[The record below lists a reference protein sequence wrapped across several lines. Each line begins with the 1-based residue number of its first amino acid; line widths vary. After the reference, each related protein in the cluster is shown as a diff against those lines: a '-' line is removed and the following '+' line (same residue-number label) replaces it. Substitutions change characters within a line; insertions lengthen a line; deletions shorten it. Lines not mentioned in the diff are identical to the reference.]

1 MSNIDI
7 TCFEDLTK
15 VVIWQE
21 FVWHGDLYRAICA
34 PKVEIRNGYETV
46 FIRANRR
53 NFAMPSGWECADVME
68 SQKVAERPEVETE
81 TIVAMEILQGALNAL
96 DPSALTQ
103 IAEHLERQRDITY
116 DTMKHANFTT
126 KAYVVQSGHMDLV
139 KMLAAYCRAA
149 INAQTP
155 KRN

>member
-1 MSNIDI
+1 MNGNTI
-7 TCFEDLTK
+7 EDLTK
-15 VVIWQE
+15 IAIWQE

-53 NFAMPSGWECADVME
+53 NFAMPSGWESADVME
-68 SQKVAERPEVETE
+68 TQKVEERPEVETE
-81 TIVAMEILQGALNAL
+81 TIMAMEILQDALNDL
-96 DPSALTQ
+96 DASALTQ
-103 IAEHLERQRDITY
+103 IAEHLERRRDMA
-116 DTMKHANFTT
+116 DEAVKHANFTT

-139 KMLAAYCRAA
+139 KMLAAHCRAA

-155 KRN
+155 KGN